1 MADGRAMDLPLLTV
15 GDAEYVIHDW
25 NYLFD
30 KLGLLE
36 HDTQIAVAVRAIGWL
51 GMIGVCVWL
60 VWRGLND
67 VPVPKAAQQQ
77 QNDATDTGVDAN

>member
-1 MADGRAMDLPLLTV
+1 
-15 GDAEYVIHDW
+15 
-25 NYLFD
+25 
-30 KLGLLE
+30 
-36 HDTQIAVAVRAIGWL
+36 
-51 GMIGVCVWL
+51 MIGVCVWL